1 MRLSAI
7 LLSVSTLAMAAP
19 RAKPGQ
25 ERSFST
31 YSRPIFP
38 TPKSAKSGKAISAAL
53 KMVAGKVTDLDS
65 SVKVVMGPM
74 GAAALG
80 DVATKGAGLGDV
92 ISKAQSTISAQGET
106 DLVGALDI
114 SDSADGL
121 TKSLDGLSD
130 DLITI
135 EPVVRQAGLSSA
147 VVDILMQQQGN
158 SGGLVDTVVS
168 KLPDAA
174 KDTAKMQT
182 MGATAGLSRV
192 LDVYRAGMAKMPA
205 APKKA
210 ANASSPA
217 MLRKFKA

>member
-1 MRLSAI
+1 
-7 LLSVSTLAMAAP
+7 
-19 RAKPGQ
+19 
-25 ERSFST
+25 
-31 YSRPIFP
+31 
-38 TPKSAKSGKAISAAL
+38 
-53 KMVAGKVTDLDS
+53 MVASKVNDLDS
-65 SVKVVMGPM
+65 SVKDVMGPK
-74 GAAALG
+74 GANALG

-92 ISKAQSTISAQGET
+92 ISGAQKTITAQSET
-106 DLVGALDI
+106 DLIGALDI
-114 SDSADGL
+114 ADSADGL

-158 SGGLVDTVVS
+158 SGGLVDTIVS

-192 LDVYRAGMAKMPA
+192 IDAYKAGLAKMPKPA
-205 APKKA
+205 TPM
-210 ANASSPA
+210 NATKLA
-217 MLRKFKA
+217 MLRRYKA